1 MARYEIPNT
10 NVSFQSHLRTPFD
23 LGSSNNSLNTVGGR
37 IFPRVTNPTGIGSI
51 RNIVSPNF
59 VYALADIV
67 ITDEFGE
74 PGGPG
79 GTVEVT
85 SPMTIAA
92 ADGISISPTFV
103 IDSRTY
109 STITLQCNP
118 AYGYTFL
125 AWRNQDGTLLTTNN
139 PATINLNTANLY
151 DATMIQARVFI

>member
-10 NVSFQSHLRTPFD
+10 NVSFQSHLRTPFG
-23 LGSSNNSLNTVGGR
+23 LGATNNSLNTVGNR
-37 IFPRVTNPTGIGSI
+37 IFPRVTSPPAIGSI

-59 VYALADIV
+59 VYALADIF

-74 PGGPG
+74 PIQN

-92 ADGISISPTFV
+92 ADQIGISPTFV

-118 AYGYTFL
+118 AYGYTFS
-125 AWRNQDGTLLTTNN
+125 AWRNQDGTLLTTDN

-151 DATMIQARVFI
+151 NATMIQARVFI